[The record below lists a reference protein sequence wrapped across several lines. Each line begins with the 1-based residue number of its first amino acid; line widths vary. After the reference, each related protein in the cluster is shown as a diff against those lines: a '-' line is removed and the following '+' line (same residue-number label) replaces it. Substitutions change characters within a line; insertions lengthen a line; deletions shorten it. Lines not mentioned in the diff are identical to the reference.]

1 MQMSAL
7 ETLLARLGSL
17 LALLVSVRLRRQAS
31 IESVGRDLRLVM
43 ARS

>member
-17 LALLVSVRLRRQAS
+17 LALLVSVRLRRQGS
-31 IESVGRDLRLVM
+31 SESVVPDLRLVM
-43 ARS
+43 AHS